1 MKIETTNITETLS
14 YKLVLEEARYL
25 SMKMQ
30 NTIFVIQRGSTL
42 FTSLSR
48 EKGNI
53 LSVWNLGNQIYND

>member
-1 MKIETTNITETLS
+1 MKIETANIKETLS